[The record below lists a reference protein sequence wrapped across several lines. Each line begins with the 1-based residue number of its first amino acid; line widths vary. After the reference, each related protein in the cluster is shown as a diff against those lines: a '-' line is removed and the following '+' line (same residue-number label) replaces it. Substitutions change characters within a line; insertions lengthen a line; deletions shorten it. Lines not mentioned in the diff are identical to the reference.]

1 MKFTTTR
8 YGMIAMLAFVLVAC
22 DQSQSQ
28 SQSQSDEGVLMPPPL
43 VSTMSLTPE
52 SLTVRD
58 TLPGR
63 VSPVRSAEIRAQVG
77 GIVQKKLFEQGSE
90 VNAGQPLY
98 QINPEPFLAEVD
110 TAAAGLNR
118 AEVVLAHAQAQMLRV
133 SSLLKSHSISRQVY
147 DDEVFK
153 RDQALA
159 EVAQARAMLERRKL
173 DLKFATVEAPIS
185 GRIDQTLVSEGSL
198 VSSTDSSPMARIQQ
212 INQVYLDLR
221 RPASS
226 LESLQKALTTQHS
239 ENGLPVSVLRSNGE
253 PYGITGRVLFSG
265 ISVDSGTGDVLL
277 RVLVDNQNQL
287 LLPGMFVQA
296 RVDRSYYDNAL
307 MLPQQAIVHF
317 EGKSQVWVIDANRQ
331 AHLVP
336 VELGELV
343 DRHYRL
349 KAGLT
354 AGQKVVVEGMDRLND
369 GMDVRVQ
376 EWQSNKSV
384 SGVDY

>member
-1 MKFTTTR
+1 MKFDLSSTR
-8 YGMIAMLAFVLVAC
+8 YGMIALLAFVLIAC
-22 DQSQSQ
+22 DQSQS
-28 SQSQSDEGVLMPPPL
+28 DEEVLIPPPL

-77 GIVQKKLFEQGSE
+77 GIVQRKLFEQGRE
-90 VNAGQPLY
+90 VKAGQPLY
-98 QINPEPFLAEVD
+98 QINPEPFMAEVD

-118 AEVVLAHAQAQMLRV
+118 AEVALAHAQAQMLRV

-212 INQVYLDLR
+212 IDQVYLDLR

-277 RVLVDNQNQL
+277 RVLMDNQDQL

-369 GMDVRVQ
+369 GMDVREQ
-376 EWQSNKSV
+376 AWQLNKSL
-384 SGVDY
+384 SGVDH